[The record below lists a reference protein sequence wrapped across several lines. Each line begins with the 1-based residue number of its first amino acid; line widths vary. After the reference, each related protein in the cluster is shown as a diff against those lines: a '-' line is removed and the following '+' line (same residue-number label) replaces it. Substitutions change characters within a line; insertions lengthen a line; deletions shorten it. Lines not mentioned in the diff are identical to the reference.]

1 MEKVRVFV
9 SQPKKAVAQP
19 KKVYDKIANMLSWFI
34 TESGTISVWLQ
45 HGASENYRLSDVNG
59 RIIEQGD
66 LKEGR
71 VMFTRMPRGTYILHV
86 LTAKGT
92 ITKEIDIQ

>member
-1 MEKVRVFV
+1 MEKTRVYV
-9 SQPKKAVAQP
+9 AHPKQE
-19 KKVYDKIANMLSWFI
+19 KVYDKITNMLSWFI

-45 HGASENYRLSDVNG
+45 HGASENFRLTDVNG

-66 LKEGR
+66 LKDGR
-71 VMFTRMPRGTYILHV
+71 VMFTRMPKGTYILHV
-86 LTAKGT
+86 ATAKGA

>member
-1 MEKVRVFV
+1 MEKVRVYV
-9 SQPKKAVAQP
+9 ALPKKE
-19 KKVYDKIANMLSWFI
+19 KVYDKITNMLSWFI

-45 HGASENYRLSDVNG
+45 HGVSENFRLTDVNG

-71 VMFTRMPRGTYILHV
+71 VMFTKMPKGTYILHV
-86 LTAKGT
+86 ATAKGT

>member
-1 MEKVRVFV
+1 MEKVRVYV
-9 SQPKKAVAQP
+9 APPKNE
-19 KKVYDKIANMLSWFI
+19 KVYDKITNLLSWFI

-45 HGASENYRLSDVNG
+45 HGVSENFRLTDLNG
-59 RIIEQGD
+59 RTIEQGD

-71 VMFTRMPRGTYILHV
+71 VMFTRMPMGTYILHV
-86 LTAKGT
+86 ATAKGT

>member
-1 MEKVRVFV
+1 MEKVRVY
-9 SQPKKAVAQP
+9 VAQP
-19 KKVYDKIANMLSWFI
+19 KKEKVYDKITNLLSWFI

-45 HGASENYRLSDVNG
+45 HGASENFRLTDING
-59 RIIEQGD
+59 RVIEQGD

-71 VMFTRMPRGTYILHV
+71 VIFTRMPKGTYILHV
-86 LTAKGT
+86 ATAKGT